1 MYRGESSR
9 AASAGAKRYLTCGQM
24 ARANCVTEKTLRFYQ
39 EKGLLAPEHVDD
51 ETGFRYYDIAQST
64 KLDLITQLRT
74 IGLSLDEICELADE
88 RDMDKL
94 HASLDGQLRALAAK
108 RRELE
113 HAERLAAELLH
124 DCDMYQNPTLVN
136 EIILEFMPPRHRL
149 EFAIPPLDELV
160 RGVGDFSGSDQWEWL
175 VRHVKQVIV
184 ERGWP
189 LSLFRDVGYIAARD
203 RLHCDDLWANR
214 AFVAVDASFGECFV
228 EAVPFPEGF
237 HLVMYV
243 NQGFSDEGDRPRALR
258 AHARLCRGQAPGS
271 GGRPLRRE
279 SLPLPAPVQPEHG
292 DPHPLL
298 HAREKARSRL
308 PQGQSIRLFPSSR
321 FLENFSLLLPL
332 GHRLGFGLGPS
343 LPDGP
348 AFPLAPH
355 ET

>member
-39 EKGLLAPEHVDD
+39 KKGLLAPEHVDD

-94 HASLDGQLRALAAK
+94 HASLDGQLRALAA
-108 RRELE
+108 RRQELE

-136 EIILEFMPPRHRL
+136 EIILEFMAPRHRL

-214 AFVAVDASFGECFV
+214 AFVAVDASFGECFE
-228 EAVPFPEGF
+228 EAVPFPEGL

-243 NQGFSDEGDRPRALR
+243 NQGFSDEGDAIDRERFERMLDYAEAKRLEVAADPYAES
-258 AHARLCRGQAPGS
+258 LCRFP
-271 GGRPLRRE
+271 
-279 SLPLPAPVQPEHG
+279 
-292 DPHPLL
+292 
-298 HAREKARSRL
+298 
-308 PQGQSIRLFPSSR
+308 RLFNQSMETLTRYCMPVKKR
-321 FLENFSLLLPL
+321 AA
-332 GHRLGFGLGPS
+332 
-343 LPDGP
+343 
-348 AFPLAPH
+348 AFPKGSQ
-355 ET
+355 